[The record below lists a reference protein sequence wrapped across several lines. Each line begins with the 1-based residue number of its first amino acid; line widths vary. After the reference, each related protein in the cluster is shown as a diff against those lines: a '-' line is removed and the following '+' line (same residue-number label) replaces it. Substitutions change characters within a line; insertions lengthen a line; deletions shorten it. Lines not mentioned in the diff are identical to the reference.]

1 MTETFSA
8 TATLLARAAQGDQRA
23 WNELVD
29 EHSRLLWSVARSFR
43 LDAADANDVVQTTW
57 LRLLEHLDRI
67 EDPSRWSAGWSPP
80 RAGRRCGCCA
90 GPAGSGPSSRTPCS
104 TGPTTGPPV
113 DAALLQDERNR
124 ALWEAFARLD
134 EKCRQLLR
142 VAVTHPQ
149 AYDEISEALG
159 MPIGSIGPDPAA
171 LPHPAARAAR
181 GHRGGGGGRPAMS
194 APWENDEAVLARLGT
209 VLDELDPVPPEV
221 LTEGRALFGLRRLDE
236 ELAELVR
243 DSAEDR
249 GGCWRCGARATC
261 G

>member
-23 WNELVD
+23 WDELVD

-67 EDPSRWSAGWSPP
+67 EDPSRLIGWLVTTARREAMRVLRKS
-80 RAGRRCGCCA
+80 GRER
-90 GPAGSGPSSRTPCS
+90 PVVEDTVLDRPDD
-104 TGPTTGPPV
+104 GPPV
-113 DAALLQDERNR
+113 DAALLQDERNQ
-124 ALWEAFARLD
+124 ALWEAFARLG

-159 MPIGSIGPDPAA
+159 MPIGSIGPTRRRCLTQLRA
-171 LPHPAARAAR
+171 LL
-181 GHRGGGGGRPAMS
+181 
-194 APWENDEAVLARLGT
+194 EGT
-209 VLDELDPVPPEV
+209 VVVEGDETP
-221 LTEGRALFGLRRLDE
+221 
-236 ELAELVR
+236 
-243 DSAEDR
+243 
-249 GGCWRCGARATC
+249 
-261 G
+261 